1 MSTLIIILALLA
13 GIIGIVGSVVPGLP
27 GPPVSWLG
35 LMVLYFWGNG
45 TNGAGEPMSLAF
57 LLVWLAVTIAVCIV
71 DYVVPAYFTR
81 LTGGSKAA
89 GRGAII
95 GLIAGMF
102 IPPVGIILGTL
113 LGAFIAEFIFARKNG
128 FQSLKSALGALLGFL
143 FGTGIKLIASGLM
156 MYHIIVYLR

>member
-1 MSTLIIILALLA
+1 MSIVIIILAVLA
-13 GIIGIVGSVVPGLP
+13 GIIGIAGSILPGLP

-35 LMVLYFWGNG
+35 LMILYFWGHG
-45 TNGAGEPMSLAF
+45 ANGAGEPMTTRF
-57 LLVWLAVTIAVCIV
+57 LLIWLAITIVVCII

-81 LTGGSKAA
+81 VTGGSKAA

-113 LGAFIAEFIFARKNG
+113 GGAFLAEFLVSRKG
-128 FQSLKSALGALLGFL
+128 GWQSTKSAVGALLGFI

-156 MYHIIVYLR
+156 MYHIIVYLT